1 MADIYGTQNSLLL
14 ESGLADAENEE
25 DFIVKLACL
34 QAVWDNIAP
43 GFHHLFKKW
52 MSDIFIDC
60 LILNSRGRH
69 GISKLL
75 TTNGLKLKHWLQEK
89 VLTEDEVPKQIVSVS
104 QSLKKWIETY
114 FKEAKRAVIGIGKY
128 RLSPVF
134 SSFYVDPAIWVQW
147 SEERRNQHFKA
158 FVQSAQSLMTY
169 EKPNLAGRKPGNSG
183 NQKRR
188 ARLPEPELFEERIIE
203 EEPNEQVTPV
213 KIRRTGNDANA
224 WQVGYYKRT
233 KL

>member
-1 MADIYGTQNSLLL
+1 M
-14 ESGLADAENEE
+14 
-25 DFIVKLACL
+25 
-34 QAVWDNIAP
+34 
-43 GFHHLFKKW
+43 
-52 MSDIFIDC
+52 
-60 LILNSRGRH
+60 
-69 GISKLL
+69 
-75 TTNGLKLKHWLQEK
+75 
-89 VLTEDEVPKQIVSVS
+89 PKQIVSVS

-134 SSFYVDPAIWVQW
+134 SSFYVDPAIWLQW